1 MQDNRDSGGSNNRD
15 AGKWIWHRMSMMV
28 ECPTWNNGYDRS
40 SNGSIP
46 ISFGGVTIKVAVRP
60 EYQMQYHGSRNV
72 VLTGGT
78 DSILQ
83 CW

>member
-1 MQDNRDSGGSNNRD
+1 MQDNGDSGGSNNRD
-15 AGKWIWHRMSMMV
+15 AGKWIWHRMIMV
-28 ECPTWNNGYDRS
+28 AECTTKNNGYDIS

-46 ISFGGVTIKVAVRP
+46 ISFGGVTNKESVRLA
-60 EYQMQYHGSRNV
+60 YQMQYHGSSNF